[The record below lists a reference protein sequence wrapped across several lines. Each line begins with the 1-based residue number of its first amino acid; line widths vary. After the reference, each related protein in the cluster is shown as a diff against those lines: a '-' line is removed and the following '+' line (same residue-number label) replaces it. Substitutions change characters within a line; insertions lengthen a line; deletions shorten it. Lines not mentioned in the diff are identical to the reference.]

1 MTIWLCGVFTNHGRG
16 TGRAIGW
23 NHVCMADHTYKD
35 GSALLPC
42 AARRTGHG
50 VRLCFESSIA
60 STSSATDYV
69 FWKMTATLF
78 MSSDGL
84 KDVTYRSRDGGI
96 ER

>member
-1 MTIWLCGVFTNHGRG
+1 MVLV
-16 TGRAIGW
+16 
-23 NHVCMADHTYKD
+23 V
-35 GSALLPC
+35 
-42 AARRTGHG
+42 
-50 VRLCFESSIA
+50 SSGA